1 MPVSCK
7 VFLSFESTRQ
17 THTTCSI
24 TPTISSS
31 LHKCYFPKK
40 KNSLEKFLAIHVVYI
55 GKNTKSIFKAAFD
68 WLMEKVKLI

>member
-31 LHKCYFPKK
+31 LHKCYFSKK
-40 KNSLEKFLAIHVVYI
+40 KFTGEIPCNTCSLYWE
-55 GKNTKSIFKAAFD
+55 NTKSIFKAAFD